1 LDIVSSWTRRIP
13 FLTISQ
19 WLLEAARSPFQTESR
34 ARALSGC
41 NWRNMT
47 MELLLIIVVLMLL
60 FGGGGYGYSRWR
72 G

>member
-1 LDIVSSWTRRIP
+1 VVACTVQAELCV
-13 FLTISQ
+13 
-19 WLLEAARSPFQTESR
+19 
-34 ARALSGC
+34 RALPNG
-41 NWRNMT
+41 NERNMK

>member
-1 LDIVSSWTRRIP
+1 MKNL
-13 FLTISQ
+13 FLVVT
-19 WLLEAARSPFQTESR
+19 AAVQAELCV
-34 ARALSGC
+34 RALSHG
-41 NWRNMT
+41 NERNMK